1 MEQDV
6 SILGLDAY
14 LQQSFLVNNPPIK
27 PQMLYKTPKPNF
39 IS

>member
-1 MEQDV
+1 MTEDV
-6 SILGLDAY
+6 SIQDLDAY
-14 LQQSFLVNNPPIK
+14 LQQSFLVNTPPIN